1 MIFQHFLE
9 TLDEKHENFSSRDGH
24 RTVSKRAINV
34 SSTPIK
40 VFDKIMCGRQRGDV
54 MSVELNLTV
63 IRTAARGAAT
73 ARRGQPRDRWV
84 PDDIRRVAE
93 GIRLIET

>member
-1 MIFQHFLE
+1 
-9 TLDEKHENFSSRDGH
+9 
-24 RTVSKRAINV
+24 
-34 SSTPIK
+34 
-40 VFDKIMCGRQRGDV
+40 MCGRQRGDV
-54 MSVELNLTV
+54 MSVELNVTV
-63 IRTAARGAAT
+63 IRTAARGVAT